1 MCRKNCRDFKERTCT
16 LLNHQPY
23 VCNGCT
29 KRAHCR
35 ISKYYYRA
43 KDANKEYTEFKS
55 EARIGIRLSQEEIYN
70 INNIITPLIKEQH
83 QSINHVFINNP
94 NLLYFSKPTFYSYVN
109 LNIFS
114 LRNIDLAR
122 KVKYKP
128 EKIPKKEEPD
138 KNQL

>member
-1 MCRKNCRDFKERTCT
+1 MCRKNFRDFKERTCT

-70 INNIITPLIKEQH
+70 INKLKNSIKVLIMFLLIIQIYFIFQSQHFILMLI
-83 QSINHVFINNP
+83 
-94 NLLYFSKPTFYSYVN
+94 
-109 LNIFS
+109 
-114 LRNIDLAR
+114 
-122 KVKYKP
+122 
-128 EKIPKKEEPD
+128 
-138 KNQL
+138 